1 MIRLPG
7 RRGSLSRPAMDIEA
21 LQQIAPL
28 PPALFAKHA
37 SKCAT
42 TGCWKCAWFKNGPRL
57 RARCHFAK
65 GQPWLSCCVNKT
77 SVKKTTLKTKG
88 QVFVGCEICRRFL
101 INHPDECKE
110 SIASDTSKWGL
121 SKFGLYQVPL
131 RTLLKRNKPP
141 LKHAKTRL
149 HQLAMQWFLDKNP
162 TEQQACENLF
172 GPSID
177 GWKRCLND
185 FVQGKSARNGKTT
198 SDQQYLMRWCLSEA
212 MLQQLRQ
219 KVRSARVLVLIR
231 DERQGRLQIRFQA
244 TLANHSMLSGLF
256 GCEELKEGKKAK
268 DITEATRNALKTFC
282 TERLGAPRGFR
293 GKEAVLDKTLF
304 ETLQDKIE
312 MIVTD
317 CASAELLAQDHG
329 RGRRGSLTSNDE
341 PLFPNARLTGR
352 DRAHACG
359 RLIERPWK
367 SCPVVSKILEDT
379 ISGPESPFQKLEHS
393 HTFSAWL
400 AEAIEQSD
408 NSRGIVL
415 SAAKHRFASFSQPLK
430 RFCLHLEPFLQTITK
445 VGQSGLD
452 WAKNWIRDISASKI
466 LALGMMADM
475 SHAAIDLCRYCDK
488 ETMDIAQMNEKVA
501 LFLNE
506 LKAWCDIK
514 IYIFFG

>member
-7 RRGSLSRPAMDIEA
+7 RRGSLSRPAMEIEA
-21 LQQIAPL
+21 LQQVVPL

-42 TGCWKCAWFKNGPRL
+42 TGCWKCAWFKKGPRL
-57 RARCHFAK
+57 RARCHFGK
-65 GQPWLSCCVNKT
+65 GQPWLSCCVKKT
-77 SVKKTTLKTKG
+77 NVKKTILKTKG

-101 INHPDECKE
+101 MSHPDECKGSIE
-110 SIASDTSKWGL
+110 SGKAR
-121 SKFGLYQVPL
+121 FGLYQVPL
-131 RTLLKRNKPP
+131 RTLLNRNKPP
-141 LKHAKTRL
+141 LKHANTRL
-149 HQLAMQWFLDKNP
+149 HQIAMQDFLDKNP
-162 TEQQACENLF
+162 AEQHACENLF
-172 GPSID
+172 GPATD
-177 GWKRCLND
+177 CWKRCLHD
-185 FVQGKSARNGKTT
+185 FLQGKSARDGKVA

-212 MLQQLRQ
+212 MLQQLRG
-219 KVRSARVLVLIR
+219 KLRSARVVVLIR

-244 TLANHSMLSGLF
+244 TLANHSILSGLF

-293 GKEAVLDKTLF
+293 GKESVLDSALLQ
-304 ETLQDKIE
+304 TLQDKIE
-312 MIVTD
+312 MTVTD
-317 CASAELLAQDHG
+317 CASAELLAQDQS
-329 RGRRGSLTSNDE
+329 RGRRGSLTSNE

-400 AEAIEQSD
+400 AEAIEQSE

-430 RFCLHLEPFLQTITK
+430 RFCLHLDPFLRTISK
-445 VGQSGLD
+445 VAQSGSA
-452 WAKNWIRDISASKI
+452 WATAWIRDTSASKI

-506 LKAWCDIK
+506 LKAWRDMTHLI
-514 IYIFFG
+514 IDQ